1 MASCAWRFVPT
12 KRMLRPRSSPIKD
25 VTKAMASR
33 NIFCVFC
40 RSMMLMPLRS
50 PKMYSFI
57 FGFQRL
63 VWWPKCTPASRSS
76 FIVSVAMRP
85 PSVCPPPR
93 SGASL
98 RPNVRGARDGVLR
111 RVLTVDPYVLLA
123 EVAGEDLLLSA
134 PQPQVDR
141 DGVLLPCHD
150 LADPLEAHAV
160 PQHAPLD
167 DPLVLK
173 EDRDLLLLHARGRL
187 AEGHHD
193 PPPVG
198 VSAVDRALHQ
208 RRVRHAARGQQGV
221 ATAGRAAYGDGD
233 ELGRALAVG
242 DQHPRELRHERPE
255 PGGEL
260 AQAPPA
266 LLERRALGEAV
277 GQHRDGV

>member
-1 MASCAWRFVPT
+1 MY
-12 KRMLRPRSSPIKD
+12 
-25 VTKAMASR
+25 
-33 NIFCVFC
+33 FC
-40 RSMMLMPLRS
+40 
-50 PKMYSFI
+50 I

-63 VWWPKCTPASRSS
+63 VWWPKCTPASSSS
-76 FIVSVAMRP
+76 FIVSVAMQP

-242 DQHPRELRHERPE
+242 DQHPRELRPERPE

-266 LLERRALGEAV
+266 LLDRPGRPAARPPSRASAAPRGPCPSGAARRSRPWTPRARGSRGSA
-277 GQHRDGV
+277 RARPRASSSRARP